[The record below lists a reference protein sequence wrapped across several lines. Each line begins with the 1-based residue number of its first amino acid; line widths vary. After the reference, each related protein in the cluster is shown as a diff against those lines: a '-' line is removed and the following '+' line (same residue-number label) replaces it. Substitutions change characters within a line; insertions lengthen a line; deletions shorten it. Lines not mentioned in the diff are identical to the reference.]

1 MGWRQRLRWRFGL
14 MTCGLS
20 ALLLGLVNMGQA
32 QAQNSTLAVEC
43 DALAETINQNL
54 TFMTAFE
61 TEILAFSQSASQA
74 ETLDDITAAADQYI
88 TAVDGVVANLDGL
101 VLELGD
107 VSILDADLAN
117 YRDAYAIVV
126 AGFADAL
133 ETAGDAMEIVAN
145 TESEAELPGNIEA
158 LQSGTFDALEQ
169 VQGLTSQE
177 AEVIAGVNAH
187 CGYTP

>member
-1 MGWRQRLRWRFGL
+1 
-14 MTCGLS
+14 
-20 ALLLGLVNMGQA
+20 MGQA